1 MAKASNDNDEKQLA
15 KLTKSLLAM
24 PTKPRDDTKFAKK
37 KSAKKRGRTTARPKA
52 GE

>member
-1 MAKASNDNDEKQLA
+1 MAKASTDNDEKQLA

-37 KSAKKRGRTTARPKA
+37 KAAKKKSKQKRSSKG
-52 GE
+52 GV